1 MAARTRRLEVFAT
14 TDDRYRWRL
23 VAPNGNII
31 ADSGEAYPTNA
42 LAIKAARSLY
52 DLTKPVTLS
61 YNVIR
66 GGAVLRSEEERIPL
80 TPEQV

>member
-1 MAARTRRLEVFAT
+1 MTRTRRLEIYQ
-14 TDDRYRWRL
+14 DINESYRWRL

-31 ADSGEAYPTNA
+31 AACGEPYPTNA

-61 YNVIR
+61 YSVIR
-66 GGAVLRSEEERIPL
+66 GGKITRTEEERIPL